1 MLDYE
6 RLIAMGT
13 KCGFSHVGKLDVST
27 IQLMPEV
34 RKMCEAN
41 TCRMYGKNWCCPPGV
56 GSLDEC
62 GERISRYKE
71 GILVQTVGELEDAL
85 DGEAMMETEAAH
97 REHFEALRDEL
108 LKEYPG
114 MLSVQTLPLPR
125 QYLRIHGSLWH
136 ARHTGMPGQ

>member
-41 TCRMYGKNWCCPPGV
+41 TCRM
-56 GSLDEC
+56 
-62 GERISRYKE
+62 
-71 GILVQTVGELEDAL
+71 
-85 DGEAMMETEAAH
+85 
-97 REHFEALRDEL
+97 
-108 LKEYPG
+108 
-114 MLSVQTLPLPR
+114 
-125 QYLRIHGSLWH
+125 
-136 ARHTGMPGQ
+136 